1 MSFGE
6 PEEVHGEE
14 RFHFNSLSGL
24 INDVAWQDPKKNM
37 NRYCPKKEGAGLFT
51 HQKCVDPQYVLHRYR
66 RPRGRRQRPAVQGHS
81 AVSARPTPLGFSR
94 DNVVRCSRCM
104 ITSCSM
110 GLGKLLL
117 VAVVIFAVTMVFCA
131 PFTYLE
137 PTALRASQAAN
148 HLKMALLAAA
158 FTLASL
164 LCLIGFFWLVC
175 RHCPSPLATVD
186 DLVALNCA
194 RHC

>member
-1 MSFGE
+1 MA
-6 PEEVHGEE
+6 
-14 RFHFNSLSGL
+14 NL
-24 INDVAWQDPKKNM
+24 KKFM
-37 NRYCPKKEGAGLFT
+37 EKKDSISTRSPDRSAISATAAQL
-51 HQKCVDPQYVLHRYR
+51 
-66 RPRGRRQRPAVQGHS
+66 GHS

-94 DNVVRCSRCM
+94 DNVVRRSRCM